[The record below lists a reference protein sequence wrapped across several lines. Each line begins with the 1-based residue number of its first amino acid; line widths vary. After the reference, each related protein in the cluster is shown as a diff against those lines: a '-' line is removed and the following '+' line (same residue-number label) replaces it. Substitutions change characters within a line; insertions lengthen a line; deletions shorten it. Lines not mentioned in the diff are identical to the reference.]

1 MFLFLTNE
9 LWKQRVI
16 TPSVIPSLMCVC
28 CAYGSGMHV
37 SAYGGQSLTLVS
49 FSIALPLVCLSVCF
63 LRQGLSLNL
72 ELTNSARLPGQ

>member
-1 MFLFLTNE
+1 
-9 LWKQRVI
+9 
-16 TPSVIPSLMCVC
+16 
-28 CAYGSGMHV
+28 MHV